1 MSDINY
7 PKLIAVAV
15 LDDYWLKLEYDNGE
29 KKIYDF
35 KPNLNHSFYHELQSP
50 ILFKNVSVTT
60 VR

>member
-15 LDDYWLKLEYDNGE
+15 LDDYWLELEYDNGE

-35 KPNLNHSFYHELQSP
+35 KPNLNHSFYQELQSP